1 MMYREN
7 YAASKKKIRW
17 VIGFSK
23 YNGEVEITLVH
34 SISSG
39 KKVTTINVTNE
50 SIAHNMTEFSL
61 ALLKTITE
69 DGKRITEATGVLK
82 TDFGHTWKSETCD
95 SRLFRVEIC
104 TGYSTDPFEYTFSV
118 DGIRY
123 TDMIKKGKQ
132 NLYPG
137 SIQSNDTNSSS
148 SYSNDTSAA
157 AARRSSTAV
166 NGYSNGDARRSSVTK
181 PFASTATNDDNT
193 TNNLPSKPTPAAADR
208 GNFQSPPADADSFDF
223 FGAEESSDPF
233 AEPPSRPATKPS
245 TVAQKLFA
253 EPPQPRRAS
262 TAVATP
268 SFDPFAST
276 PKQAT
281 PSFDP
286 FAESPKQASATV
298 TPSFDPFASNS
309 HSSGGVDPFATT
321 FSGSKQQAAS
331 SSDPFSNPAS
341 DMTSSPNFMDDFSPG
356 PVSTAPSSNQQK
368 PSRRASA
375 TDISLGF
382 AGMSFAAAPPQPPVT
397 TVALSPFPAAAAEHN
412 LFEDNSRVDDN
423 KTAPAVESDP
433 WADSK
438 LVNLDL
444 TGKTTAA
451 SSTNYASTVKGPSLS
466 SMMTGGPLAGANN
479 ATLIPSKPMSG
490 SSSLGSSQSAMNAR
504 ASFIGQSDVPFQAP
518 VGTRSS
524 FIAPMQGRMGMGAPM
539 QGGMG
544 MGSPMQGGMGMG
556 APMQGGMGMGSPMQ
570 GGMGM
575 GAPMQG
581 GMGMG
586 APMQGGMGMGAP
598 MQGGMGMGA
607 PMQGGMGMG
616 PRSSFIATSNNQQM
630 NTRGSLIPT
639 PASKSNAPQSSL
651 DSLNPFA

>member
-1 MMYREN
+1 M
-7 YAASKKKIRW
+7 
-17 VIGFSK
+17 
-23 YNGEVEITLVH
+23 
-34 SISSG
+34 
-39 KKVTTINVTNE
+39 
-50 SIAHNMTEFSL
+50 
-61 ALLKTITE
+61 
-69 DGKRITEATGVLK
+69 
-82 TDFGHTWKSETCD
+82 
-95 SRLFRVEIC
+95 EIC

-137 SIQSNDTNSSS
+137 SIQSNDTST
-148 SYSNDTSAA
+148 YSNDTSAA
-157 AARRSSTAV
+157 RRSSTAAV

-181 PFASTATNDDNT
+181 PFASTASNDDNN
-193 TNNLPSKPTPAAADR
+193 TNNNSLPSKPTPTAAVDR
-208 GNFQSPPADADSFDF
+208 GNFQSPPLAANADAGSFDF
-223 FGAEESSDPF
+223 FGTEDSSDPF
-233 AEPPSRPATKPS
+233 AEPSSMPATKPS
-245 TVAQKLFA
+245 SVVQKLFA
-253 EPPQPRRAS
+253 EPAQPRQAS
-262 TAVATP
+262 ATATP
-268 SFDPFAST
+268 SFDPFVST

-286 FAESPKQASATV
+286 FAESPKQASSVTF

-309 HSSGGVDPFATT
+309 HSSVGVDPFAPTS
-321 FSGSKQQAAS
+321 SGSNQQSKKQQQQQQFQQQAPTVSS
-331 SSDPFSNPAS
+331 SSDPFSNPAATAS
-341 DMTSSPNFMDDFSPG
+341 ASTAMTTSPNFMDDFSPG
-356 PVSTAPSSNQQK
+356 PVSTAPNSHQQK

-375 TDISLGF
+375 NDISLGF

-397 TVALSPFPAAAAEHN
+397 AAAAAEPN
-412 LFEDNSRVDDN
+412 PFEDDGRVDDVVS
-423 KTAPAVESDP
+423 KPAPAVVSDP

-444 TGKTTAA
+444 SGKTVTAA
-451 SSTNYASTVKGPSLS
+451 SSTNHASTVKGPSLS
-466 SMMTGGPLAGANN
+466 SMMTSGAPLTGSNG
-479 ATLIPSKPMSG
+479 TLIPSKPMST
-490 SSSLGSSQSAMNAR
+490 SSSSSSMGSQSAMNAR
-504 ASFIGQSDVPFQAP
+504 ASFIGQPDVSFQP
-518 VGTRSS
+518 SIGTRSS
-524 FIAPMQGRMGMGAPM
+524 FIAPM

-556 APMQGGMGMGSPMQ
+556 APLQSGMGMGAPIQ

-586 APMQGGMGMGAP
+586 APMQGGMGMGAS

-616 PRSSFIATSNNQQM
+616 PRSSFIASSNNQQM
-630 NTRGSLIPT
+630 STRGSLIPT
-639 PASKSNAPQSSL
+639 PTAASKSNAGPQSSL